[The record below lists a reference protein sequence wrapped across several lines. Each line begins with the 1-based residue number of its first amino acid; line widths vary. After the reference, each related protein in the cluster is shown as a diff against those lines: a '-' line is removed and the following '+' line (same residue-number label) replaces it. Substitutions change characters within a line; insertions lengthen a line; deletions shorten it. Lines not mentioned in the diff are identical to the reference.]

1 MFAKAVGEDVGE
13 TSMAYRQVPG
23 ADLDLPD
30 VIELRRQFLADGVLA
45 YLNEPDVH
53 RTLAAIV
60 DRFPGSLLAFDT
72 CGQKVIS
79 GQDRHDSL
87 SKMTAR
93 MRWACDTPRHLD
105 QVGLT
110 LRESRTLA
118 ETHQPVRQRLDY
130 RQRLMLNIAA
140 RLNLR
145 GFASYRVNLF
155 QAIPTP

>member
-1 MFAKAVGEDVGE
+1 
-13 TSMAYRQVPG
+13 MAYRQVPG